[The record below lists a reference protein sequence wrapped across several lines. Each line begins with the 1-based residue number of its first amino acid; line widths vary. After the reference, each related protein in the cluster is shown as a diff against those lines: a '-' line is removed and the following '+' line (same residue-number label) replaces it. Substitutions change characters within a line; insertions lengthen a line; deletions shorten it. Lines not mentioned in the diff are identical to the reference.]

1 LVENNV
7 EIGEVAMKIGCIIE
21 ARMTSTRLPGKVLMD
36 IVGKP
41 AILRQIERIQRS
53 CFIDNIIIATTGNI
67 TDDALVELLENENV
81 LYYRGSEDD
90 VLGRVAETASFFNLD
105 IVVEITGDCP
115 LVDIVE
121 SDRVIE
127 RYLEGGFDL
136 VSNNLLRTYPIGID
150 TIVMSNRVL
159 QEAARSTDD
168 PAHREHVCLYLYEHP
183 FDYSFSNIEAPPFLR
198 DAKLRMT
205 LDTKEDYE
213 FICKIYEELYPQKAD
228 FNLYDMMRLLNRKP
242 ELRAIN
248 SNIIQK
254 KVR

>member
-1 LVENNV
+1 
-7 EIGEVAMKIGCIIE
+7 MKIGCIIE
-21 ARMTSTRLPGKVLMD
+21 ARMTSSRLPGKVIMD
-36 IVGKP
+36 IAGKP
-41 AILRQIERIQRS
+41 AIFRQIERIQRS
-53 CFIDNIIIATTGNI
+53 RFIDSIIVATTVNV
-67 TDDALVELLENENV
+67 TDDVLVELLENKNIPF
-81 LYYRGSEDD
+81 YRGSEDD
-90 VLGRVAETASFFNLD
+90 VLGRVAEAAAFFNLD
-105 IVVEITGDCP
+105 VVVEIAGDCP
-115 LVDIVE
+115 LIDITE

-127 RYLEGGFDL
+127 RYLEGGFD
-136 VSNNLLRTYPIGID
+136 VVANNLLRTYPIGID
-150 TIVMSNRVL
+150 TVAVANRVL
-159 QEAARSTDD
+159 QEAAQSTDD
-168 PAHREHVCLYLYEHP
+168 PVHREHVRLYLYENP

>member
-1 LVENNV
+1 
-7 EIGEVAMKIGCIIE
+7 MKIGCIIE

>member
-1 LVENNV
+1 MLSV
-7 EIGEVAMKIGCIIE
+7 KIGCIIE

-41 AILRQIERIQRS
+41 AILRQIERIRRS
-53 CFIDNIIIATTGNI
+53 RFIDSIIVATTVNA
-67 TDDALVELLENENV
+67 TDDVLVELLEKENIP
-81 LYYRGSEDD
+81 YYRGSEED
-90 VLGRVAETASFFNLD
+90 VLGRVAEAAAFFNLD
-105 IVVEITGDCP
+105 VVVEITGDCP
-115 LVDIVE
+115 LVDITE

-150 TIVMSNRVL
+150 TLAVANRVL

-168 PAHREHVCLYLYEHP
+168 PAHHEHVCLYLYENP

-228 FNLYDMMRLLNRKP
+228 FNLYDMMKLLNRKP

-248 SNIIQK
+248 NSIIHK